1 MGVRAK
7 ALDDVSEAFVL
18 ARDVVS
24 GRFGDTHPEWAWIYE
39 LLADHYAEVCTARQ
53 IGKPLAWINFGT
65 PPELFHA
72 MDVVP
77 VVVDV
82 MTGTLASSQKAVGYV
97 DIAETRIPD
106 YICSNNKILLGAALA
121 GDIPIPDILVHP
133 AHPCDSNL
141 ATYPVIATHFGFPY
155 FCIDMPYFR
164 TERSI
169 PFVAGELRKL
179 VKALEEVTKRPLD
192 LDRLR
197 QAMHYSN
204 LAHEYMLKV
213 NELRQ
218 AVPCPYSSLEAISEY
233 GVVLSLA
240 GTPQLVDYFARR
252 YELTKDKVARGQ
264 GHLAREKERH
274 RLVWI
279 YGAPTFDMSLL
290 MWLEKQHGAV
300 SVANMNNNFVMK
312 PVEDISNYDSMLDG
326 LAEKVILL
334 PMTREC
340 GGPWE
345 NWLGASMDLLKGYKA
360 DAAVFAGHVACK
372 SNWAVAKLVKDKLH
386 DELGIPTLILEMDL
400 FDPRVTS
407 SETIKSRF
415 DDFFDLH
422 FPDQ

>member
-1 MGVRAK
+1 MEQKTNVLESVGQTFSLIRDMIQSK
-7 ALDDVSEAFVL
+7 AGKD
-18 ARDVVS
+18 
-24 GRFGDTHPEWAWIYE
+24 HPEWTWIYE
-39 LLADHYAEVCTARQ
+39 LLADHYAEVCAARRT
-53 IGKPLAWINFGT
+53 GKPLAWVNFGA

-72 MDVVP
+72 MGIVP

-82 MTGTLASSQKAVGYV
+82 LTGTLASSQNAVGYV
-97 DIAETRIPD
+97 DTAETRIPD

-141 ATYPVIATHFGFPY
+141 ATYPVIAAHFGFPY

-164 TERSI
+164 SDRCI

-179 VKALEEVTKRPLD
+179 VAMLEEVTNEKLD
-192 LDRLR
+192 MDRLKR
-197 QAMHYSN
+197 AMHYSN

-240 GTPQLVDYFARR
+240 GTPQLADYFARR
-252 YELTKDKVARGQ
+252 YHLTKERVARGE
-264 GHLAREKERH
+264 GHLTREQERH

-290 MWLEKQHGAV
+290 IWLEREHGAV

-312 PVEDISNYDSMLDG
+312 PVTDISDYDSILAG

-345 NWLGASMDLLKGYKA
+345 NWLEASLELLKGYRA

-386 DELGIPTLILEMDL
+386 DELGIPTLLLEMDL

-407 SETIKSRF
+407 SDILKSRF

-422 FPDQ
+422 FPK

>member
-1 MGVRAK
+1 MEQKTNVLETVGQTFSVIRDMIQSK
-7 ALDDVSEAFVL
+7 AGEN
-18 ARDVVS
+18 
-24 GRFGDTHPEWAWIYE
+24 HPEWAWVYE
-39 LLADHYAEVCTARQ
+39 LLADHYTEVCAARQ
-53 IGKPLAWINFGT
+53 NGRPLAWINFGT

-72 MDVVP
+72 MGIVP

-82 MTGTLASSQKAVGYV
+82 LTGTLASSQKAVGYV

-141 ATYPVIATHFGFPY
+141 ATYPVIAAHFGFPY

-164 TERSI
+164 SDRCI

-179 VKALEEVTKRPLD
+179 VSMLEEVTNEKLD

-197 QAMHYSN
+197 RAMHYSN

-240 GTPQLVDYFARR
+240 GTPQLAEYFARR
-252 YELTKDKVARGQ
+252 YELTKERVARGE
-264 GHLAREKERH
+264 GHLTREQERH

-290 MWLEKQHGAV
+290 IWLEREHGAV
-300 SVANMNNNFVMK
+300 SVANMNNNFVMR
-312 PVEDISNYDSMLDG
+312 PVRDISDYDGILEG

-345 NWLGASMDLLKGYKA
+345 NWLEASLDLLKGYKA

-372 SNWAVAKLVKDKLH
+372 SNWAVANLVKDKLH
-386 DELGIPTLILEMDL
+386 DELGIPTLLLEMDL
-400 FDPRVTS
+400 FDPRITS
-407 SETIKSRF
+407 SDTLKSRF

-422 FPDQ
+422 FPK